1 MATISEARTEFRATS
16 GRADMTTADIDKW
29 LNKGQMFLDQVTQF
43 QKAPTRIQIEVSA
56 GEFFGRFSVRV
67 RTIESVW
74 AADADAKWRLTKV
87 SSRYIRETWPGPP
100 SGLDR
105 SKPMYYAPDPMT
117 YYNASGDFQYY
128 SGVYSDSFTYN
139 GILFMPP
146 ADGTYD
152 VEVLGKFYSPIISDS
167 QSSWWLAVQGDLLG
181 LAAMRMLEA
190 SYRNTQGV
198 NDWQNAMEPMLK
210 AVQDDLA
217 EEESVDVS
225 RMEG

>member
-1 MATISEARTEFRATS
+1 MATISGARTEFRAVS
-16 GRADMTTADIDKW
+16 GRADMTTADIDSW
-29 LNKGQMFLDQVTQF
+29 LNKGQMLLDQVTQF
-43 QKAPTRIQIEVSA
+43 QKAPTRIQIAVTA

-74 AADADAKWRLTKV
+74 AADTSSKWKLTKV
-87 SSRYIRETWPGPP
+87 SSDYIRETWSTPP
-100 SGLDR
+100 VDLDR
-105 SKPMYYAPDPMT
+105 SKPMYYTPDPMT

-146 ADGTYD
+146 ADTSYD
-152 VEVLGKFYSPIISDS
+152 IEVLGRFYSPILTDS
-167 QSSWWLAVQGDLLG
+167 QSSWWLNVHGDLLV

-198 NDWQNAMEPMLK
+198 KDWENAMAPMLK
-210 AVQDDLA
+210 AVHDDLA
-217 EEESVDVS
+217 EEESSDVV